1 MFAQIGRQLENCILA
16 AIENQKLLPDKC
28 GKYMVRYSTPQS
40 CLQYILI
47 KSKRRTDVCEREG
60 NHSERVRWGMT
71 PDICIHTYACV
82 CVCLCARWA
91 RREHNKNMKIKW
103 NHFYSNSNGTAEW
116 QGRNGWWGRGNLG
129 SCASWKLIFNSISSA
144 WDLREVTVALAIRR
158 WRKGKCTAKK
168 GENVKKSK
176 NKKGKL

>member
-71 PDICIHTYACV
+71 PDICIHTYICVSVCLFV
-82 CVCLCARWA
+82 CVPGEPGGNIIKIWKSSEIISIQIQMAR
-91 RREHNKNMKIKW
+91 
-103 NHFYSNSNGTAEW
+103 AERV
-116 QGRNGWWGRGNLG
+116 GGGRGNLG